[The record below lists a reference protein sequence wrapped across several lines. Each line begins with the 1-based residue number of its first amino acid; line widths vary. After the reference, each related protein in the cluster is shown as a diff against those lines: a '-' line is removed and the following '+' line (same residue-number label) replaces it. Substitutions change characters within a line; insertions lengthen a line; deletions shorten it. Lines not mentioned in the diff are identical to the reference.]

1 MPSADANQILT
12 QTREHARRLC
22 DMLER
27 QEADLASN
35 GSIDPLVRDAG
46 LTAVRRAIESARRLA
61 VRAEDAVG
69 RHNSDAD
76 AEE

>member
-12 QTREHARRLC
+12 QTREQARRLC

-27 QEADLASN
+27 QEAELASN

-61 VRAEDAVG
+61 LRAEEATG
-69 RHNSDAD
+69 RDKSKPDG
-76 AEE
+76 AE